1 MIAAAPYLSWLVATT
16 PALAKEVLGEAVVA
30 RSVAEALESTVRE
43 RSDPAGAAALQAACP
58 VSGVGPE
65 AYAVREL
72 CLSEVLLRG
81 QKIAYR
87 RSGRGRSVV
96 LLHGGAEDG
105 RAWRLQLEGLAD
117 GFEVI
122 AWDAPA
128 IVRTFEHRGTSLA
141 AEPTVLTQAFWE
153 DRPVPGRRWRRVVP
167 ERHLRV
173 QRHPDPRARRAPSR
187 RRRARAGLGAQLP
200 GVGSAARRRARRGGR
215 SRSPRPARRDR
226 AWALQPDRW
235 PPPAREGASARRRDA
250 VGIPAD
256 RRSAPVLPDD
266 HEDVRVR
273 VKLPPSG
280 RAHRAGGPT
289 NRPHASASA
298 EATRST

>member
-122 AWDAPA
+122 AWDAPGCGA
-128 IVRTFEHRGTSLA
+128 S
-141 AEPTVLTQAFWE
+141 
-153 DRPVPGRRWRRVVP
+153 DDVP
-167 ERHLRV
+167 ETWRM
-173 QRHPDPRARRAPSR
+173 PDYADV
-187 RRRARAGLGAQLP
+187 ARAVAP
-200 GVGSAARRRARRGGR
+200 EGVI
-215 SRSPRPARRDR
+215 D
-226 AWALQPDRW
+226 
-235 PPPAREGASARRRDA
+235 
-250 VGIPAD
+250 
-256 RRSAPVLPDD
+256 SAPVTSVDAWLRN
-266 HEDVRVR
+266 E
-273 VKLPPSG
+273 
-280 RAHRAGGPT
+280 
-289 NRPHASASA
+289 
-298 EATRST
+298 